1 MVQEKTLELTE
12 IEELLVKERML
23 VLCNDN
29 VNTFDFVIDSLVKI
43 CHHTAE
49 QAEQCAYI
57 VHFNGKCSVK
67 NGTYDGLKPLKEALS
82 DLGLSVVI
90 E

>member
-1 MVQEKTLELTE
+1 MTQEQTLEF
-12 IEELLVKERML
+12 IEVEEVLLKERML
-23 VLCNDN
+23 VLCNDD
-29 VNTFDFVIDSLVKI
+29 VNTFDFVIESLIKI
-43 CHHTAE
+43 CNHTPE

-67 NGTYDGLKPLKEALS
+67 NGTYKGLKPLKEALS